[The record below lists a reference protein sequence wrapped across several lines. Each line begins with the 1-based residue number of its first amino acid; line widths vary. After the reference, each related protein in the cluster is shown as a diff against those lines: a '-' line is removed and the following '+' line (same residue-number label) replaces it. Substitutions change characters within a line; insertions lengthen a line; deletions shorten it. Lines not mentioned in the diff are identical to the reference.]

1 MISLLDVTLLGT
13 AALMPIPDR
22 ALTAAVLA
30 CSGRSILFD
39 CGEGTQTAA
48 RKAGVSLMSTDLIA
62 LTHYHGDH
70 IFGLPGLLQTLGVQ
84 GRTEPLF
91 ILGPEGIRE
100 TLSPILKI
108 AGGLPY
114 PVLLGEKSDGGVI
127 LRDLHKA
134 WPKEARLCCFP
145 TEHRVTSLGYAF
157 MLDRPPAFLPE
168 KAKALGVPV
177 QKWKT
182 LQHGEAVSFE
192 GHQVQ
197 PEEVLGSPRKGLKF
211 VFSGDTVAC
220 DGLKN
225 AAQDADLFISEA
237 TYGEN
242 SQTQTALDHGHM
254 TFAQAAKLAAE
265 ANVKRLWLAHYSQ
278 MIENPDDYVEYA
290 RQYFPDAVCGEDG
303 MKITLK
309 FENG

>member
-1 MISLLDVTLLGT
+1 M
-13 AALMPIPDR
+13 
-22 ALTAAVLA
+22 LA
-30 CSGRSILFD
+30 CGGRSILFD

-48 RKAGVSLMSTDLIA
+48 RKAGVSLMSAALIA

-84 GRTEPLF
+84 GRAEPLV
-91 ILGPEGIRE
+91 IVGPPGIQTE
-100 TLSPILKI
+100 LAPILRL

-114 PVLLGEKSDGGVI
+114 PVLLREMPAGG
-127 LRDLHKA
+127 LSMRTLHKG
-134 WPKEARLCCFP
+134 WPAEATLFSFP
-145 TEHRVTSLGYAF
+145 TEHRVASQCYAF
-157 MLDRPPAFLPE
+157 TLSRPPEFLPD

-177 QKWKT
+177 RCWKV

-192 GHQVQ
+192 GRTVLPQ
-197 PEEVLGSPRKGLKF
+197 EVLGPPRKGLKF

-220 DGLKN
+220 DGLRT
-225 AAQDADLFISEA
+225 AARDADLLISEA

-242 SQTQTALDHGHM
+242 EQSEIAREHGHM
-254 TFAQAAKLAAE
+254 TFAQAARLAAE

-278 MIENPDDYVEYA
+278 MIENTADYIENA
-290 RQYFPDAVCGEDG
+290 RQFYPDAVCGEDG

-309 FENG
+309 FEA

>member
-1 MISLLDVTLLGT
+1 MILLLDVTLLGV

-30 CSGRSILFD
+30 CAGRSILFD

-62 LTHYHGDH
+62 LTHFHGDH

-84 GRTEPLF
+84 GRTDPLF
-91 ILGPEGIRE
+91 ILGPTGIRE
-100 TLSPILKI
+100 ELSPVLRL

-134 WPKEARLCCFP
+134 WPKEARLRVFP
-145 TEHRVTSLGYAF
+145 TEHRVVSLCYTF
-157 MLDRPPAFLPE
+157 TLDRPPEFLPD

-177 QKWKT
+177 QWWKT
-182 LQHGEAVSFE
+182 LQHGEAVSVDGRE
-192 GHQVQ
+192 VQ
-197 PEEVLGSPRKGLKF
+197 PEEVLGQPRRGLKF
-211 VFSGDTVAC
+211 VFSGDTVPC
-220 DGLKN
+220 DGLRT
-225 AAQDADLFISEA
+225 AARDADLLISEA
-237 TYGEN
+237 TYGDSDQAQAAKE
-242 SQTQTALDHGHM
+242 HGHM
-254 TFAQAAKLAAE
+254 TFAQAAQLAAE
-265 ANVKRLWLAHYSQ
+265 ANAKRLWLAHYSQ
-278 MIENPDDYVEYA
+278 MIENPEDYIENA
-290 RQYFPDAVCGEDG
+290 RQYFPDAVCGADG

-309 FENG
+309 FDS